1 MKKKDIIF
9 VIGLCIVI
17 GIMYLVYELT
27 QKEKNG
33 EIEVYYHNEVIETI
47 DISKDQTYTFEGDY
61 GVFHLEVKDHQ
72 YRAIN
77 VECPNHDCEKVGWV
91 KEGSSRSIICAPNDI
106 YVIQPDLESSH

>member
-9 VIGLCIVI
+9 IIGLCIVI

-47 DISKDQTYTFEGDY
+47 DISKDPS
-61 GVFHLEVKDHQ
+61 LETITRFFGLNLKS
-72 YRAIN
+72 
-77 VECPNHDCEKVGWV
+77 KF
-91 KEGSSRSIICAPNDI
+91 
-106 YVIQPDLESSH
+106 